1 MFQEYVVRPMVWNT
15 LPRELQRTF
24 MHLCSSGYNF
34 PLRQFVNFSTLVR
47 DTSERSKVFAQRK
60 CAIGLDKVELLRML
74 AVFYQNKHNPRDF
87 LEVQLLLLGFGSSL
101 LLYFWV
107 TASVKPSSLLP
118 LKFSWCLV
126 LIHASI
132 RVLKTWKAFWWNL
145 WLSQIQ
151 EE

>member
-1 MFQEYVVRPMVWNT
+1 MWSGLRSGILFPWNSKV
-15 LPRELQRTF
+15 TF
-24 MHLCSSGYNF
+24 MHLCSSDYNF
-34 PLRQFVNFSTLVR
+34 PLRRFVNFSTLVR

-60 CAIGLDKVELLRML
+60 CAIELDKVELLRML

-101 LLYFWV
+101 LLYFGV
-107 TASVKPSSLLP
+107 TGSLKPSSRLA

-126 LIHASI
+126 LIHTSI
-132 RVLKTWKAFWWNL
+132 RVLKTWKAFWVNL